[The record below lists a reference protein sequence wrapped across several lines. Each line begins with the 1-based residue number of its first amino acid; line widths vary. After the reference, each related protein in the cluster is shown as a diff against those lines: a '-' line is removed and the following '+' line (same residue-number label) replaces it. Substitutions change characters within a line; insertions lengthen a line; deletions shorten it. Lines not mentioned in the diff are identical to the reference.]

1 MAPLFYAMLQA
12 GNLTTFG
19 RYLNS
24 TGLSDMVLRNSGG
37 ATLLAPTNDAFAQL
51 PDSIQRT
58 LGMPTGK
65 FVLKQIMKFH
75 YIPTIERVIVELGF
89 RNDLL
94 AISVGT
100 LSRLRDGLAPHAA
113 FARGSGQAPFSTSVK
128 WRGRRGGIGVLL
140 THPVVASLRPVLAC
154 AQTYADLI
162 GTTAFNTVP
171 TLLGYPIA
179 TYSQAAIVYFIVNST
194 MKGPSNASDILPD
207 LYKDRYI
214 SVQGIDRVL
223 IPPASYLVAPP
234 PPPNPPATPPPS
246 PSPTGSG
253 TSSPPPTSEA
263 PPPSSPPSGTGTT
276 LIASLQVAAV
286 SAVAVLWVVCQ

>member
-1 MAPLFYAMLQA
+1 
-12 GNLTTFG
+12 
-19 RYLNS
+19 
-24 TGLSDMVLRNSGG
+24 MVLRTSGG
-37 ATLLAPTNDAFAQL
+37 VTLLAPTNDAFTQL
-51 PDSIQRT
+51 PDSVQRT
-58 LGMPTGK
+58 LGMPNGK

-75 YIPTIERVIVELGF
+75 YITTMQVRSPTPPLRRSALLPVGELSQRVIVELGF
-89 RNDLL
+89 HNGLL

-100 LSRLRDGLAPHAA
+100 LIRLRDSLAPYAA
-113 FARGSGQAPFSTSVK
+113 FAGVSGQAPFCSWRLPLPPA

-179 TYSQAAIVYFIVNST
+179 TYSQAAIVYFIVNAT
-194 MKGPSNASDILPD
+194 MKGPGNASDILPD
-207 LYKDRYI
+207 LYEDRYI

-234 PPPNPPATPPPS
+234 PPPIPPATPPPA
-246 PSPTGSG
+246 PSPTSSGG

-263 PPPSSPPSGTGTT
+263 PPPSSPPSGTGTS
-276 LIASLQVAAV
+276 LSASLQVAAV
-286 SAVAVLWVVCQ
+286 SAVAVLWVACQ

>member
-1 MAPLFYAMLQA
+1 MAPLFYAALLA

-24 TGLSDMVLRNSGG
+24 TGLSDMVLRTSGG

-75 YIPTIERVIVELGF
+75 YITTMERVIVEP
-89 RNDLL
+89 DLRSGML
-94 AISVGT
+94 AVSVGA
-100 LSRLRDGLAPHAA
+100 LSSLVTASLLMQH
-113 FARGSGQAPFSTSVK
+113 GQAPSKSVK

-140 THPVVASLRPVLAC
+140 THLVVASLRPVLAC

-194 MKGPSNASDILPD
+194 TKGPGNASDILPD

-214 SVQGIDRVL
+214 SVQGINRVL

-234 PPPNPPATPPPS
+234 PPPIPPATPPPA
-246 PSPTGSG
+246 PSPTSSGG

-263 PPPSSPPSGTGTT
+263 PPPSSTPSGTGTS
-276 LIASLQVAAV
+276 LSASLQVAAS